1 MTKAVFPDWSR
12 GSRTPLGGS
21 LPNQCFIICFKK
33 GITFSV
39 RKFRSIIYERC
50 ASVSLCT
57 RTVAAF
63 HFYDAY
69 HHRKCRWRASHQ
81 WSGYIGDS
89 VMIPSKFILPALH
102 QLIISI
108 RLQLITFFPNE
119 WSADTFRMAK
129 VIGWVGGKSCKRKL
143 SKMIGHTSSR
153 TPEPYF
159 VFLCATAKPW
169 SLSSS
174 QGEGAIVVR
183 CVDEHVRFGPGRVHR
198 NLNTFFTPRKT
209 TLWRCTWD

>member
-63 HFYDAY
+63 HFYDAF

-129 VIGWVGGKSCKRKL
+129 VIGWVGGKAANENYPRWLVTLHHGHQNLISCFCVQLQNPGPFQAVKGRGQLL
-143 SKMIGHTSSR
+143 SDVSMNT
-153 TPEPYF
+153 
-159 VFLCATAKPW
+159 
-169 SLSSS
+169 
-174 QGEGAIVVR
+174 
-183 CVDEHVRFGPGRVHR
+183 CVLGPAEY
-198 NLNTFFTPRKT
+198 TEI
-209 TLWRCTWD
+209 